1 MHNNENN
8 SKLSLNKSSVS
19 SSNIKP
25 LSRFQKR
32 AQEQAQAQQQRELS
46 ASKER
51 KVEATPWTKGSL
63 MSSSSNIKPLS
74 RFQKRAQEQAQAQQ
88 QRELSASKE
97 RKVEAT
103 PWTKGSLMSQNK
115 DQDRFGE
122 RKERSFGERR
132 ERGPRRDGERSFG
145 ERFERGPRRDGE
157 RSFGERRERG
167 PRREGE
173 RSFGERRERGP
184 RREDRGGARRER
196 APRMD
201 AQNLYDVAGDF
212 DSSNSRPERVV
223 TDARTIYECEVPI
236 GRMTELAICEITE
249 KGAFV
254 DAKDFDSSNS
264 RPERVVTDARTIYEC
279 EVPIGRM
286 TELAICEITEKGAFV
301 DAKDHGP
308 LFIPRSQLPDEAQE
322 GDLIRVFLYKD
333 GERTLATA
341 RRPYIE
347 LGMTGNL
354 RINSV
359 ENGTAYLDLGI
370 PKELV
375 LPVSEQR
382 FRMYEGDN
390 ALVLVCIDN
399 LGRLFG
405 TQCFN
410 RYIRDKSFPHE
421 FEDNQRVKIVAVAHT
436 PLGFRVIV
444 DDKVYGLIYQSE
456 QKGELII
463 GKRYDG
469 FVKTVRPDG
478 RLDISLQEAGREGV
492 EHASLDILQAL
503 YFSEGKFDFNDKS
516 EPEKI
521 EEYLKMSKGRF
532 KKALGAVEHASLD
545 ILQAL
550 YFSEGKFDFNDKSE
564 PEKIEEYLKMS
575 KGRFKKAL
583 GALYKQ
589 RFVEIT
595 DDGVL
600 LTPEGQNFA
609 NERFAHLANKGQSN
623 IDSESD
629 SNGLADSVESSYDD
643 MDALANA
650 DVGADQDPMV
660 DAVVSAVAQA
670 RKEGKLPTGYHN
682 NEVKS
687 YQRSDFNKAEPEQAL
702 ETTSWGENLDELGDF
717 AGRRS
722 AVNEMSGF
730 GNERSAH
737 RHDRGPRRDGERR
750 ERSPRRERSFGERGP
765 RREGERRE
773 RSFGERRERGPRR
786 ESHSF
791 RGKR

>member
-63 MSSSSNIKPLS
+63 MS
-74 RFQKRAQEQAQAQQ
+74 
-88 QRELSASKE
+88 
-97 RKVEAT
+97 
-103 PWTKGSLMSQNK
+103 QNK
-115 DQDRFGE
+115 DQDRYGD

-145 ERFERGPRRDGE
+145 ERFERGPRR
-157 RSFGERRERG
+157 
-167 PRREGE
+167 
-173 RSFGERRERGP
+173 
-184 RREDRGGARRER
+184 EDRGGARRER

-201 AQNLYDVAGDF
+201 AQNLYDVAG
-212 DSSNSRPERVV
+212 
-223 TDARTIYECEVPI
+223 
-236 GRMTELAICEITE
+236 
-249 KGAFV
+249 
-254 DAKDFDSSNS
+254 DFDSSNS

-532 KKALGAVEHASLD
+532 KKALGA
-545 ILQAL
+545 
-550 YFSEGKFDFNDKSE
+550 
-564 PEKIEEYLKMS
+564 
-575 KGRFKKAL
+575 
-583 GALYKQ
+583 LYKQ

-623 IDSESD
+623 IDSDSD

-687 YQRSDFNKAEPEQAL
+687 YQRTDFNKAEPEQAL

-737 RHDRGPRRDGERR
+737 RHDRGRDGERR
-750 ERSPRRERSFGERGP
+750 ERGPRREGERRERSFGERGP

-773 RSFGERRERGPRR
+773 RSFGERRERSFGERGPRR
-786 ESHSF
+786 DGERRERSFGERRERGFGERRERSFGERRERGPRRDSHSF

>member
-8 SKLSLNKSSVS
+8 SKLSLNKSSV
-19 SSNIKP
+19 
-25 LSRFQKR
+25 
-32 AQEQAQAQQQRELS
+32 
-46 ASKER
+46 
-51 KVEATPWTKGSL
+51 
-63 MSSSSNIKPLS
+63 SSSNIKPLS

-132 ERGPRRDGERSFG
+132 ERGPRR
-145 ERFERGPRRDGE
+145 
-157 RSFGERRERG
+157 
-167 PRREGE
+167 
-173 RSFGERRERGP
+173 
-184 RREDRGGARRER
+184 EDRGGARRER

-212 DSSNSRPERVV
+212 DSSGSRPERVV

-236 GRMTELAICEITE
+236 GRMTELAICE
-249 KGAFV
+249 V
-254 DAKDFDSSNS
+254 
-264 RPERVVTDARTIYEC
+264 
-279 EVPIGRM
+279 
-286 TELAICEITEKGAFV
+286 TEKGAFV

-421 FEDNQRVKIVAVAHT
+421 FENNQRVKIVAVAHT

-532 KKALGAVEHASLD
+532 KKALGA
-545 ILQAL
+545 
-550 YFSEGKFDFNDKSE
+550 
-564 PEKIEEYLKMS
+564 
-575 KGRFKKAL
+575 
-583 GALYKQ
+583 LYKQ

-623 IDSESD
+623 IDSDSD
-629 SNGLADSVESSYDD
+629 SNGLADAVESSYDD

-687 YQRSDFNKAEPEQAL
+687 YQRSDFNNADHEQAL

-750 ERSPRRERSFGERGP
+750 ERSFGERGPRREGERRERSFGERGTRRDGERRERSFGERRERSFGERGP

-773 RSFGERRERGPRR
+773 RSFGERRERSFGERRERSFGERRERSFGERRERGPRR
-786 ESHSF
+786 DSHSF

>member
-63 MSSSSNIKPLS
+63 MS
-74 RFQKRAQEQAQAQQ
+74 
-88 QRELSASKE
+88 
-97 RKVEAT
+97 
-103 PWTKGSLMSQNK
+103 QNK
-115 DQDRFGE
+115 DQDRYGD

-167 PRREGE
+167 PRRE
-173 RSFGERRERGP
+173 
-184 RREDRGGARRER
+184 DRGERRER

-201 AQNLYDVAGDF
+201 AQNLYDVAG
-212 DSSNSRPERVV
+212 
-223 TDARTIYECEVPI
+223 
-236 GRMTELAICEITE
+236 
-249 KGAFV
+249 
-254 DAKDFDSSNS
+254 DFDSSNS

-532 KKALGAVEHASLD
+532 KKALGA
-545 ILQAL
+545 
-550 YFSEGKFDFNDKSE
+550 
-564 PEKIEEYLKMS
+564 
-575 KGRFKKAL
+575 
-583 GALYKQ
+583 LYKQ

-687 YQRSDFNKAEPEQAL
+687 YQRTDFNKAEPEQAL

-750 ERSPRRERSFGERGP
+750 ERSFGERGPRREGERRERSFGERGPRRDGERRERSFGERGPRREGERRERSFGERGP

-786 ESHSF
+786 DSHSF

>member
-8 SKLSLNKSSVS
+8 SKLSLNKSSV
-19 SSNIKP
+19 
-25 LSRFQKR
+25 
-32 AQEQAQAQQQRELS
+32 
-46 ASKER
+46 
-51 KVEATPWTKGSL
+51 
-63 MSSSSNIKPLS
+63 SSSNIKPLS

-145 ERFERGPRRDGE
+145 ERFERGPRR
-157 RSFGERRERG
+157 
-167 PRREGE
+167 EGE

-184 RREDRGGARRER
+184 RREDRGERRER

-223 TDARTIYECEVPI
+223 TDAR
-236 GRMTELAICEITE
+236 
-249 KGAFV
+249 
-254 DAKDFDSSNS
+254 N
-264 RPERVVTDARTIYEC
+264 IYEC

-532 KKALGAVEHASLD
+532 KKALGA
-545 ILQAL
+545 
-550 YFSEGKFDFNDKSE
+550 
-564 PEKIEEYLKMS
+564 
-575 KGRFKKAL
+575 
-583 GALYKQ
+583 LYKQ

-687 YQRSDFNKAEPEQAL
+687 YQRSDFNNAEPEQAL

-750 ERSPRRERSFGERGP
+750 ERSPRRERSFGERRERSFGERGPRREGERRERSFGERRERGFGERGPRRERSFGERRERSFGERGP

-786 ESHSF
+786 DNHSF

>member
-8 SKLSLNKSSVS
+8 SKLSLNKSSV
-19 SSNIKP
+19 
-25 LSRFQKR
+25 
-32 AQEQAQAQQQRELS
+32 
-46 ASKER
+46 
-51 KVEATPWTKGSL
+51 
-63 MSSSSNIKPLS
+63 SSSNIKPLS

-167 PRREGE
+167 PRRDGE

-254 DAKDFDSSNS
+254 DAKD
-264 RPERVVTDARTIYEC
+264 
-279 EVPIGRM
+279 
-286 TELAICEITEKGAFV
+286 
-301 DAKDHGP
+301 HGP
-308 LFIPRSQLPDEAQE
+308 LFIPRSQLPDDAQE

-532 KKALGAVEHASLD
+532 KKALGA
-545 ILQAL
+545 
-550 YFSEGKFDFNDKSE
+550 
-564 PEKIEEYLKMS
+564 
-575 KGRFKKAL
+575 
-583 GALYKQ
+583 LYKQ

-687 YQRSDFNKAEPEQAL
+687 YQRSDFNNAEPEPAL

-750 ERSPRRERSFGERGP
+750 ERGPRRDGERRERGPRRDGERRERSFGERGP
-765 RREGERRE
+765 RRERSFGERRERSFGERGPRRDGERRERSFGERRE

-786 ESHSF
+786 DSHSF

>member
-8 SKLSLNKSSVS
+8 SKLSLNKSSV
-19 SSNIKP
+19 
-25 LSRFQKR
+25 
-32 AQEQAQAQQQRELS
+32 
-46 ASKER
+46 
-51 KVEATPWTKGSL
+51 
-63 MSSSSNIKPLS
+63 SSSNIKPLS

-132 ERGPRRDGERSFG
+132 ERAPRREGERRERSFG
-145 ERFERGPRRDGE
+145 ERHEDRG
-157 RSFGERRERG
+157 SFGRG

-184 RREDRGGARRER
+184 RREDRGQRRER
-196 APRMD
+196 APRID
-201 AQNLYDVAGDF
+201 AQNLYDVAG
-212 DSSNSRPERVV
+212 N
-223 TDARTIYECEVPI
+223 
-236 GRMTELAICEITE
+236 
-249 KGAFV
+249 
-254 DAKDFDSSNS
+254 FDSSNS

-532 KKALGAVEHASLD
+532 KKALGA
-545 ILQAL
+545 
-550 YFSEGKFDFNDKSE
+550 
-564 PEKIEEYLKMS
+564 
-575 KGRFKKAL
+575 
-583 GALYKQ
+583 LYKQ

-623 IDSESD
+623 IDSDSD
-629 SNGLADSVESSYDD
+629 SNSLADSVESSYDD

-660 DAVVSAVAQA
+660 DAVVSAVALA
-670 RKEGKLPTGYHN
+670 RKEGKLSTGYHN
-682 NEVKS
+682 NEVKA

-750 ERSPRRERSFGERGP
+750 ERGPRREGERRERSFGERGP

-773 RSFGERRERGPRR
+773 RSFGERRERSFGERRERSFGERRERSFGERRERGPRR
-786 ESHSF
+786 DSHSF

>member
-8 SKLSLNKSSVS
+8 SKLSLNKSSV
-19 SSNIKP
+19 
-25 LSRFQKR
+25 
-32 AQEQAQAQQQRELS
+32 
-46 ASKER
+46 
-51 KVEATPWTKGSL
+51 
-63 MSSSSNIKPLS
+63 SSSNIKPLS

-201 AQNLYDVAGDF
+201 AQNLYDVAG
-212 DSSNSRPERVV
+212 
-223 TDARTIYECEVPI
+223 
-236 GRMTELAICEITE
+236 
-249 KGAFV
+249 
-254 DAKDFDSSNS
+254 DFDSSNS

-532 KKALGAVEHASLD
+532 KKALGA
-545 ILQAL
+545 
-550 YFSEGKFDFNDKSE
+550 
-564 PEKIEEYLKMS
+564 
-575 KGRFKKAL
+575 
-583 GALYKQ
+583 LYKQ

-623 IDSESD
+623 IDSDSDSDSD

-687 YQRSDFNKAEPEQAL
+687 YQRSDFNNAEPEQAL

-750 ERSPRRERSFGERGP
+750 ERSPRRERSFGERRERSFGERGP

-773 RSFGERRERGPRR
+773 RSFGERRERGFGERGPRR
-786 ESHSF
+786 ERSFGERRERSFGERHERSFGERRERGPRRDSHSF

>member
-8 SKLSLNKSSVS
+8 SKLSLNKSSV
-19 SSNIKP
+19 
-25 LSRFQKR
+25 
-32 AQEQAQAQQQRELS
+32 
-46 ASKER
+46 
-51 KVEATPWTKGSL
+51 
-63 MSSSSNIKPLS
+63 SSSNIKPLS

-184 RREDRGGARRER
+184 RREDRGERRER

-201 AQNLYDVAGDF
+201 AQNLYDVAG
-212 DSSNSRPERVV
+212 
-223 TDARTIYECEVPI
+223 
-236 GRMTELAICEITE
+236 
-249 KGAFV
+249 
-254 DAKDFDSSNS
+254 DFDSSNS

-532 KKALGAVEHASLD
+532 KKALGA
-545 ILQAL
+545 
-550 YFSEGKFDFNDKSE
+550 
-564 PEKIEEYLKMS
+564 
-575 KGRFKKAL
+575 
-583 GALYKQ
+583 LYKQ

-773 RSFGERRERGPRR
+773 RSFGERRERSFGERRERSFGERRERGPRR
-786 ESHSF
+786 DSHSF

>member
-63 MSSSSNIKPLS
+63 MS
-74 RFQKRAQEQAQAQQ
+74 
-88 QRELSASKE
+88 
-97 RKVEAT
+97 
-103 PWTKGSLMSQNK
+103 QNK
-115 DQDRFGE
+115 DQDRYGD

-167 PRREGE
+167 PRRDGE
-173 RSFGERRERGP
+173 RSF
-184 RREDRGGARRER
+184 GARRER

-201 AQNLYDVAGDF
+201 AQNLYDVAG
-212 DSSNSRPERVV
+212 
-223 TDARTIYECEVPI
+223 
-236 GRMTELAICEITE
+236 
-249 KGAFV
+249 
-254 DAKDFDSSNS
+254 DFDSSNS

-532 KKALGAVEHASLD
+532 KKALGA
-545 ILQAL
+545 
-550 YFSEGKFDFNDKSE
+550 
-564 PEKIEEYLKMS
+564 
-575 KGRFKKAL
+575 
-583 GALYKQ
+583 LYKQ

-687 YQRSDFNKAEPEQAL
+687 YQRTDFNKAEPEQAL

-750 ERSPRRERSFGERGP
+750 ERGPRRDGERRERSFGERGPRRDGERRERSPRRERSFGERGPRREGERRERSFGERGP

-773 RSFGERRERGPRR
+773 RSFGERRERSFGERR
-786 ESHSF
+786 ERSFGERRERGSRRDSHSF

>member
-63 MSSSSNIKPLS
+63 MS
-74 RFQKRAQEQAQAQQ
+74 
-88 QRELSASKE
+88 
-97 RKVEAT
+97 
-103 PWTKGSLMSQNK
+103 QNK
-115 DQDRFGE
+115 DQDRYGD

-167 PRREGE
+167 PRRE
-173 RSFGERRERGP
+173 
-184 RREDRGGARRER
+184 DRGGARRER

-201 AQNLYDVAGDF
+201 AQNLYDVAG
-212 DSSNSRPERVV
+212 
-223 TDARTIYECEVPI
+223 
-236 GRMTELAICEITE
+236 
-249 KGAFV
+249 
-254 DAKDFDSSNS
+254 DFDSSNS

-532 KKALGAVEHASLD
+532 KKALGA
-545 ILQAL
+545 
-550 YFSEGKFDFNDKSE
+550 
-564 PEKIEEYLKMS
+564 
-575 KGRFKKAL
+575 
-583 GALYKQ
+583 LYKQ

-687 YQRSDFNKAEPEQAL
+687 YQRSDFNNAEPEQAL

-750 ERSPRRERSFGERGP
+750 ERGPRRDGERRERSFGERGPRRDGERRERSFGERGPRREGERRDRSFGERGPRREGERRERSFGERGP

-773 RSFGERRERGPRR
+773 RSFGERRERSFGERRERSFGERRERGPRR
-786 ESHSF
+786 DSHSF

>member
-1 MHNNENN
+1 M
-8 SKLSLNKSSVS
+8 
-19 SSNIKP
+19 
-25 LSRFQKR
+25 
-32 AQEQAQAQQQRELS
+32 
-46 ASKER
+46 
-51 KVEATPWTKGSL
+51 
-63 MSSSSNIKPLS
+63 
-74 RFQKRAQEQAQAQQ
+74 
-88 QRELSASKE
+88 
-97 RKVEAT
+97 
-103 PWTKGSLMSQNK
+103 
-115 DQDRFGE
+115 
-122 RKERSFGERR
+122 
-132 ERGPRRDGERSFG
+132 
-145 ERFERGPRRDGE
+145 
-157 RSFGERRERG
+157 
-167 PRREGE
+167 
-173 RSFGERRERGP
+173 
-184 RREDRGGARRER
+184 
-196 APRMD
+196 
-201 AQNLYDVAGDF
+201 
-212 DSSNSRPERVV
+212 
-223 TDARTIYECEVPI
+223 
-236 GRMTELAICEITE
+236 
-249 KGAFV
+249 
-254 DAKDFDSSNS
+254 
-264 RPERVVTDARTIYEC
+264 
-279 EVPIGRM
+279 
-286 TELAICEITEKGAFV
+286 
-301 DAKDHGP
+301 
-308 LFIPRSQLPDEAQE
+308 
-322 GDLIRVFLYKD
+322 
-333 GERTLATA
+333 
-341 RRPYIE
+341 
-347 LGMTGNL
+347 
-354 RINSV
+354 
-359 ENGTAYLDLGI
+359 
-370 PKELV
+370 
-375 LPVSEQR
+375 
-382 FRMYEGDN
+382 
-390 ALVLVCIDN
+390 
-399 LGRLFG
+399 
-405 TQCFN
+405 
-410 RYIRDKSFPHE
+410 
-421 FEDNQRVKIVAVAHT
+421 
-436 PLGFRVIV
+436 
-444 DDKVYGLIYQSE
+444 YGLIYLSE

-478 RLDISLQEAGREGV
+478 RLDISLQEAGREG
-492 EHASLDILQAL
+492 
-503 YFSEGKFDFNDKS
+503 
-516 EPEKI
+516 
-521 EEYLKMSKGRF
+521 
-532 KKALGAVEHASLD
+532 VEHASLD

-623 IDSESD
+623 IDSDSDSD

-750 ERSPRRERSFGERGP
+750 ERSPRRDGERRERGPRRDGERRERGRRRDGERRERRFGERGPRREGERRERSFGERRERSFGERGP

-773 RSFGERRERGPRR
+773 RSFGERRERSFGERRERSFGERRERGPRR
-786 ESHSF
+786 DSHSF

>member
-8 SKLSLNKSSVS
+8 SKLSLNKSSV
-19 SSNIKP
+19 
-25 LSRFQKR
+25 
-32 AQEQAQAQQQRELS
+32 
-46 ASKER
+46 
-51 KVEATPWTKGSL
+51 
-63 MSSSSNIKPLS
+63 SSSNIKPLS

-201 AQNLYDVAGDF
+201 AQNLYDVAG
-212 DSSNSRPERVV
+212 
-223 TDARTIYECEVPI
+223 
-236 GRMTELAICEITE
+236 
-249 KGAFV
+249 
-254 DAKDFDSSNS
+254 DFDSSNS

-532 KKALGAVEHASLD
+532 KKALGA
-545 ILQAL
+545 
-550 YFSEGKFDFNDKSE
+550 
-564 PEKIEEYLKMS
+564 
-575 KGRFKKAL
+575 
-583 GALYKQ
+583 LYKQ

-687 YQRSDFNKAEPEQAL
+687 YQRSDFNNAEPEPAL

-722 AVNEMSGF
+722 AINEMSGF

-737 RHDRGPRRDGERR
+737 RNDRGPRRDGERR
-750 ERSPRRERSFGERGP
+750 ERGPRREGERRERGPRREGERRERSFGERRERSFGERGP

-773 RSFGERRERGPRR
+773 RSFGERGPRRDGERRERSFGERRERGPRR
-786 ESHSF
+786 DSHSF

>member
-63 MSSSSNIKPLS
+63 MS
-74 RFQKRAQEQAQAQQ
+74 
-88 QRELSASKE
+88 
-97 RKVEAT
+97 
-103 PWTKGSLMSQNK
+103 QNK
-115 DQDRFGE
+115 DQDR
-122 RKERSFGERR
+122 FGERR

-145 ERFERGPRRDGE
+145 ERREGRGSFAERRERGPRRDGE

-167 PRREGE
+167 PRRESE
-173 RSFGERRERGP
+173 RSF
-184 RREDRGGARRER
+184 GARRER

-201 AQNLYDVAGDF
+201 AQNLYDVAG
-212 DSSNSRPERVV
+212 
-223 TDARTIYECEVPI
+223 
-236 GRMTELAICEITE
+236 
-249 KGAFV
+249 
-254 DAKDFDSSNS
+254 DFDSSNS

-532 KKALGAVEHASLD
+532 KKALGA
-545 ILQAL
+545 
-550 YFSEGKFDFNDKSE
+550 
-564 PEKIEEYLKMS
+564 
-575 KGRFKKAL
+575 
-583 GALYKQ
+583 LYKQ

-687 YQRSDFNKAEPEQAL
+687 YQRTDFNKAEPEQAL

-750 ERSPRRERSFGERGP
+750 ERGPRRDGERRERSFGERGPRRDGERRERSFGERGPRRGRWRAPWRSFGERGP

-773 RSFGERRERGPRR
+773 RSFGERRERSFGERRERSFSERGPRR
-786 ESHSF
+786 EGERRERSFGERRERGPRRDSHSF

>member
-8 SKLSLNKSSVS
+8 SKLSLNKSSV
-19 SSNIKP
+19 
-25 LSRFQKR
+25 
-32 AQEQAQAQQQRELS
+32 
-46 ASKER
+46 
-51 KVEATPWTKGSL
+51 
-63 MSSSSNIKPLS
+63 SSSNIKPLS

-167 PRREGE
+167 PRRE
-173 RSFGERRERGP
+173 
-184 RREDRGGARRER
+184 DRGERRER

-201 AQNLYDVAGDF
+201 AQNLYDVAG
-212 DSSNSRPERVV
+212 
-223 TDARTIYECEVPI
+223 
-236 GRMTELAICEITE
+236 
-249 KGAFV
+249 
-254 DAKDFDSSNS
+254 DFDSSNS

-532 KKALGAVEHASLD
+532 KKALGA
-545 ILQAL
+545 
-550 YFSEGKFDFNDKSE
+550 
-564 PEKIEEYLKMS
+564 
-575 KGRFKKAL
+575 
-583 GALYKQ
+583 LYKQ

-687 YQRSDFNKAEPEQAL
+687 YQRTDFNKAEPEQAL

-750 ERSPRRERSFGERGP
+750 ERSFGERGPRREGERRERSFGERGPRRDGERRERSFGERGPRREGERRERSFGERGP

-786 ESHSF
+786 DSHSF

>member
-8 SKLSLNKSSVS
+8 SKLSLNKSSV
-19 SSNIKP
+19 
-25 LSRFQKR
+25 
-32 AQEQAQAQQQRELS
+32 
-46 ASKER
+46 
-51 KVEATPWTKGSL
+51 
-63 MSSSSNIKPLS
+63 SSSNIKPLS

-167 PRREGE
+167 PRRE
-173 RSFGERRERGP
+173 
-184 RREDRGGARRER
+184 DRGERRER

-201 AQNLYDVAGDF
+201 AQNLYDVAG
-212 DSSNSRPERVV
+212 
-223 TDARTIYECEVPI
+223 
-236 GRMTELAICEITE
+236 
-249 KGAFV
+249 
-254 DAKDFDSSNS
+254 DFDSSNS

-532 KKALGAVEHASLD
+532 KKALGA
-545 ILQAL
+545 
-550 YFSEGKFDFNDKSE
+550 
-564 PEKIEEYLKMS
+564 
-575 KGRFKKAL
+575 
-583 GALYKQ
+583 LYKQ

-629 SNGLADSVESSYDD
+629 SNSLADSVESSYDD

-687 YQRSDFNKAEPEQAL
+687 YQRSDLNNAEPEQAL

-750 ERSPRRERSFGERGP
+750 ERGPRREGERRERGPRRDGERRERSFGERGPRRDGERRERSFGERGP

-773 RSFGERRERGPRR
+773 RSFGERGPRRERSFGERRERGPRR
-786 ESHSF
+786 DSHSF